1 MRFVLHAADAKQ
13 LSAVTRVAVWLRG
26 HHRLFPGLRAG
37 RTAMSVQAGD
47 DVTCRHAQQAN
58 DNRATHKKLSSFEES
73 FFFSGSALLY
83 SAARNLLVM
92 SSNSCRN
99 RASYNSDRSGGWKA
113 KMREKSASDV
123 CIIPSRSLLVLTVR

>member
-13 LSAVTRVAVWLRG
+13 RVSPRRPYGSEGITGFSRG
-26 HHRLFPGLRAG
+26 SVPAG
-37 RTAMSVQAGD
+37 RTAGQVGD

-58 DNRATHKKLSSFEES
+58 DNRATPKKLSSFEES
-73 FFFSGSALLY
+73 FFVSGSALLY